1 MNGWRK
7 LRLSRRMTWV
17 AAVLFVVSLGLS
29 VWLIGSPPPRTIVL
43 ATGDPDGG
51 FAALGRVYKV
61 RLERMGLQVQ
71 LRGSR
76 GSIDNLHFLQRR
88 EADVAFVQSGAV
100 GSLDRTNGL
109 CSLAV
114 VGVEP
119 LWIFYRS
126 DRWTEPPVSLRDLR
140 GRKLVLGPPVSGTDA
155 LSRLLL
161 KEYGITESNTTFLNL
176 SMGQERQALV
186 EGQADAV
193 LLVCSCDAPVIGDL
207 LHADGI
213 RLVSLRD
220 HQEALARRYR
230 YLSPV
235 VLPRGVLDPEGDLP
249 RQSVN
254 LLAPRTVL
262 TAREDLHP
270 RVVEQLL
277 MAAQEIH
284 SSGDLL
290 DAPGQFPS
298 LEGVE
303 LPPHVAADK
312 FMRSGESFVSRLL
325 PYWGVRL
332 VWQMQLLLLPLLS
345 LLLPFWR
352 AVPML
357 YGVHINRILKRH
369 YTALREAEDR
379 IQRCE
384 DAMELRKHLEALD
397 GLRGNLET
405 LSRKLPAPL
414 QRDVYDWR
422 QHVAL
427 VRHEGRERL
436 RRLEKSPNTPE

>member
-1 MNGWRK
+1 MVW
-7 LRLSRRMTWV
+7 
-17 AAVLFVVSLGLS
+17 AAALLFILSLGLS
-29 VWLIGSPPPRTIVL
+29 VGCLGTPPPRKIVL

-51 FAALGRVYKV
+51 FAALGRAYKT
-61 RLERMGLQVQ
+61 RLERMGLQVE
-71 LRGSR
+71 LRGSQ
-76 GSIDNLHFLQRR
+76 GSIDNLHALQRR
-88 EADVAFVQSGAV
+88 EVDVAFVQAGTVGA
-100 GSLDRTNGL
+100 LDRVDGL

-119 LWIFYRS
+119 LWIVYRA
-126 DRWTEPPVSLRDLR
+126 DRWPKTLTSLRDLQ
-140 GRKLVLGPPVSGTDA
+140 GCKLVLGPPISGTDT
-155 LSRLLL
+155 LGRQLL
-161 KEYGITESNTTFLNL
+161 KEYDITESNTTFRNL

-186 EGQADAV
+186 EGRADAV
-193 LLVCSCDAPVIGDL
+193 LIVCSCDAPVIGDL

-213 RLVSLRD
+213 RLASLHD

-230 YLSPV
+230 YLLPV
-235 VLPRGVLDPEGDLP
+235 VLPRGVLDPGGDLP

-277 MAAQEIH
+277 MAAQDIH

-290 DAPGQFPS
+290 SEPGRFPS
-298 LEGVE
+298 LEGTE

-332 VWQMQLLLLPLLS
+332 VWQAQLLALPLLS

-357 YGVHINRILKRH
+357 YAFHVNRILKRH

-379 IQRCE
+379 IHRCQ
-384 DAMELRKHLEALD
+384 DAVELRKCLETLD
-397 GLRGNLET
+397 GLRGELET
-405 LSRKLPAPL
+405 MSRKLPAPL
-414 QRDVYDWR
+414 QRDVYHWR
-422 QHVAL
+422 QHVSL
-427 VRHEGRERL
+427 VRKEGRERL
-436 RRLEKSPNTPE
+436 RQLEKSPETPE

>member
-1 MNGWRK
+1 MAW
-7 LRLSRRMTWV
+7 
-17 AAVLFVVSLGLS
+17 AAVSLFVISLGLS
-29 VWLIGSPPPRTIVL
+29 VWLLGTPPPRKIVL

-51 FAALGRVYKV
+51 FAALGRAYKT
-61 RLERMGLQVQ
+61 RLERMGLQVE

-76 GSIDNLHFLQRR
+76 GSIDNLHSLQRR
-88 EADVAFVQSGAV
+88 EVDVAFVQAGAV
-100 GSLDRTNGL
+100 GALDRVDGL

-114 VGVEP
+114 IGVEP
-119 LWIFYRS
+119 LWIVYRA
-126 DRWTEPPVSLRDLR
+126 DRWPKPLTSLRDLR
-140 GRKLVLGPPVSGTDA
+140 GCKLLLGPPISGTDA
-155 LSRLLL
+155 LGRQLL
-161 KEYGITESNTTFLNL
+161 KEYDITESNTTFRNL

-193 LLVCSCDAPVIGDL
+193 LIVCSCDAPVIGDL
-207 LHADGI
+207 LHVDGI
-213 RLVSLRD
+213 RLASLHD

-230 YLSPV
+230 FLLPV
-235 VLPRGVLDPEGDLP
+235 VLPRGVLDPGGDLP

-262 TAREDLHP
+262 TARENLHP

-277 MAAQEIH
+277 LAAQDIH
-284 SSGDLL
+284 SSGSLL
-290 DAPGQFPS
+290 DEPGRFPS

-332 VWQMQLLLLPLLS
+332 MWQAQLLLLPLLS

-357 YGVHINRILKRH
+357 YAFHINRILKRH
-369 YTALREAEDR
+369 YTALREVEDR
-379 IQRCE
+379 IHRCQ
-384 DAMELRKHLEALD
+384 DTMELRKCLETLD
-397 GLRGNLET
+397 GLRGDLET
-405 LSRKLPAPL
+405 MSRKLPAFL
-414 QRDVYDWR
+414 QRDVYNWR

-427 VRHEGRERL
+427 VRSEGCARL
-436 RRLEKSPNTPE
+436 RQLEKSPDTPE